1 MNTEI
6 LKKEVQDFI
15 NQNLNTEVTKIILK
29 ESPFKSITSKEL
41 ANQIAAKK
49 KSEKKLS
56 TWFNTPK
63 IYFPKQISIEQT
75 SSEQT
80 ANYKS
85 SLISGDSIIDITGG
99 FGVDCFYF
107 AKHFKNVVHCELNE
121 EISSIVAYN
130 YKLLKVNNIEVKP
143 INGLNYIKEKNT
155 SFDWVYI
162 DPSRRDDTKGKV
174 FLLKDCLP
182 NIPPKLDY
190 LFSKTSNILIK
201 VSPIL
206 DITSTIRELKFTK
219 EIHVVAINN
228 EVKELLFLLEKN
240 WTETIRIKT
249 INIKKNENE
258 IFNFI
263 YKETPIFQFSEPLTY
278 LYEPNAA
285 ILKSGGFNH
294 LCNNKVFKIAEHSHL
309 FTSNENIKFPGR
321 AFQIIEVLSYDKKKI
336 KKLLPDN
343 KANITT
349 RNFPKT
355 VSQIRKETKIKD
367 GGDIFIFMTTT
378 QNGDYK
384 VLVCKKNV
392 NN

>member
-29 ESPFKSITSKEL
+29 ASPFKSITSKEL

-121 EISSIVAYN
+121 ELSSIVAYN

-219 EIHVVAINN
+219 EIHVVSINN
-228 EVKELLFLLEKN
+228 EVKELRSELYDGRTRLMQLKMESSIVKKMKEKGLAPSV
-240 WTETIRIKT
+240 I
-249 INIKKNENE
+249 
-258 IFNFI
+258 
-263 YKETPIFQFSEPLTY
+263 PP
-278 LYEPNAA
+278 
-285 ILKSGGFNH
+285 
-294 LCNNKVFKIAEHSHL
+294 
-309 FTSNENIKFPGR
+309 
-321 AFQIIEVLSYDKKKI
+321 
-336 KKLLPDN
+336 
-343 KANITT
+343 
-349 RNFPKT
+349 
-355 VSQIRKETKIKD
+355 TKIIVKS
-367 GGDIFIFMTTT
+367 
-378 QNGDYK
+378 QN
-384 VLVCKKNV
+384 
-392 NN
+392 